1 MSQYIHGTHEEEH
14 ARLGLLNAMLNRK
27 SLAAVAPAPG
37 ARILDVGSGAG
48 QFTQAM
54 AEAAGPTGF
63 TLGIERSDEQLAR
76 ARARTPSLAEFR
88 QGDIAAAPMPLRHE
102 EWGSFDI
109 VHTRFLLEHLAD
121 PLAAV
126 RQMVRA
132 AKSGTG
138 RIVLEDDDHA
148 ILRVEPEPPGFP
160 ALWTAYQRA
169 FDRLGN
175 DPSIGRRLVTL
186 LHEAGAKPTR
196 ATLLSWSG
204 CAGDEEFSALTR
216 NLIEVIGTARAT
228 IVAQGLLS
236 AARFDAAIAALWEWT
251 AAPDAVLW
259 YAISC
264 VEGLAPPPS

>member
-1 MSQYIHGTHEEEH
+1 MNQYIYGTHEEEH
-14 ARLGLLNAMLNRK
+14 ARLGLLNAMLNRR
-27 SLAAVAPAPG
+27 SLAAVAPAPR
-37 ARILDVGSGAG
+37 ARILDAGSGPG
-48 QFTQAM
+48 QFTHVL
-54 AEAAGPTGF
+54 AEAAGPSGF
-63 TLGIERSDEQLAR
+63 TLGIERSEQQLAR
-76 ARARTPSLAEFR
+76 ACALTPALAEFR
-88 QGDIAAAPMPLRHE
+88 EGDIAAALMPLREE

-109 VHTRFLLEHLAD
+109 VHTRFLLEHLTN
-121 PLAAV
+121 PLAAG

-132 AKSGTG
+132 AKPGTG

-204 CAGDEEFSALTR
+204 CAGDEEFSALAR
-216 NLIEVIGTARAT
+216 NLIEVVGTARDT
-228 IVAQGLLS
+228 IVTQGLLS
-236 AARFDAAIAALWEWT
+236 AARFDAAIAALWNWT
-251 AAPDAVLW
+251 TEPDAALW

-264 VEGLAPPPS
+264 AEGLAPPPG